1 MRTGMNEQDISNAV
15 KAVLEGMN
23 ANGSHHA
30 QGHVCKCK
38 KNKMTLDKAN
48 SLIDKVK
55 AKAETMGL
63 NVVIAVADAAG
74 RPVAVQSMDGAYIAS
89 FDIALNKSFTS
100 ASLKM
105 STAKLAELSQP
116 GKEL

>member
-1 MRTGMNEQDISNAV
+1 MNEQDISNAV

-74 RPVAVQSMDGAYIAS
+74 ETGGSSEHGWCLYSKFRHCVEQIIYFG
-89 FDIALNKSFTS
+89 K
-100 ASLKM
+100 LKNVYRK
-105 STAKLAELSQP
+105 A
-116 GKEL
+116 G

>member
-1 MRTGMNEQDISNAV
+1 MNEQDISNAV

-63 NVVIAVADAAG
+63 NVVVAVADAAG
-74 RPVAVQSMDGAYIAS
+74 RPVD
-89 FDIALNKSFTS
+89 S
-100 ASLKM
+100 AEHGWCLYSKFRHCV
-105 STAKLAELSQP
+105 E
-116 GKEL
+116 